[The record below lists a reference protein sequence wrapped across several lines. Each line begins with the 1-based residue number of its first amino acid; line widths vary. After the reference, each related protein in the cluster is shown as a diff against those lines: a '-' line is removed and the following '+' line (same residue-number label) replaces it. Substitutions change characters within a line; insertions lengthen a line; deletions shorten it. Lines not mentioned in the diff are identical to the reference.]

1 MLSPCAAAPLRRGM
15 HACIT
20 SRPRHRTLGQIRS
33 GTCNGAAAE
42 LPSPFTWGW
51 HAYGCLLPAH
61 RRADHIKLAAFWH
74 ARLQCLLVNSARCQA
89 AHALQRHSTV
99 PDQERYAGG
108 TYAWSRYNPGDII
121 PGSPG
126 PLHSR
131 AARTALADPV
141 ISIGRTCKRVQH
153 AHMASCATFAN
164 VGAIRL
170 CQSMRCACQ
179 RGELSLACDPHSYH
193 LPISKPTVRGPL
205 PLTSGHTS
213 GHTGCRGSY
222 RATRPD
228 HPTRGRSP
236 QNQEPAAHVQP
247 WPVGR
252 SGGEAA
258 PPECMDCG
266 PCTSPKRRGVTHQ
279 GWVWG
284 RFEFVQRGVRGLSP
298 RYGLCLFLS
307 RQ

>member
-20 SRPRHRTLGQIRS
+20 SRPRHRTLGKIRS

-42 LPSPFTWGW
+42 RPSPFTWGW
-51 HAYGCLLPAH
+51 HAYGCLLSAH

-89 AHALQRHSTV
+89 AHALQQHSTV
-99 PDQERYAGG
+99 PDQERCAGG

-121 PGSPG
+121 PGNPG
-126 PLHSR
+126 PLHSP

-141 ISIGRTCKRVQH
+141 IRIGRTCKRVQH

-164 VGAIRL
+164 VGAMRL
-170 CQSMRCACQ
+170 CQSMHCTCQ

-193 LPISKPTVRGPL
+193 PPISKPPVRGPL

-213 GHTGCRGSY
+213 GHTGCRIPSSNT
-222 RATRPD
+222 A
-228 HPTRGRSP
+228 RSP
-236 QNQEPAAHVQP
+236 HARQVSPKPGACSTHATM
-247 WPVGR
+247 
-252 SGGEAA
+252 A
-258 PPECMDCG
+258 CG
-266 PCTSPKRRGVTHQ
+266 PQRR
-279 GWVWG
+279 
-284 RFEFVQRGVRGLSP
+284 
-298 RYGLCLFLS
+298 
-307 RQ
+307 